1 MILPLGHVARKANVV
16 VDALLR
22 IEFKRSAG
30 ITAGSAGTAAGS
42 ASQPVQLRGQ
52 APKNFDE
59 DTVQPLVCYAIKQG
73 IDYEALAQTQ
83 KESPEVQLYLTA

>member
-1 MILPLGHVARKANVV
+1 MILPLGHVACKANVV

-59 DTVQPLVCYAIKQG
+59 DGLRTAI
-73 IDYEALAQTQ
+73 DD
-83 KESPEVQLYLTA
+83 SW